1 MNYLKLNYDQFLI
14 NDFLRN
20 NVVSTKNTYTT
31 IPRLNDFVCL
41 ESFIVIQNSSFVY
54 NLGYFLLAGRCRNDQ
69 ESKVVQEVI
78 EKHLKRKINL
88 DNLFGHPSVNKL
100 SDSSKRILDHVMS
113 DRPDAFN
120 HVVFTYNMRRL
131 AVLVGRALEFNEPV
145 LLVGET
151 GYVISV
157 FVFIDHVCLCSWT

>member
-1 MNYLKLNYDQFLI
+1 MFI
-14 NDFLRN
+14 G
-20 NVVSTKNTYTT
+20 
-31 IPRLNDFVCL
+31 LNDFFPL
-41 ESFIVIQNSSFVY
+41 ESSIVIQNSSFVY

-69 ESKVVQEVI
+69 ESTVVQEII

-88 DNLFGHPSVNKL
+88 DNLFGHPSVKKL

-120 HVVFTYNMRRL
+120 HVVFTSNMRRL

-157 FVFIDHVCLCSWT
+157 FVFIDHVCLFVRLRLRLCLCSST